1 LTAQTRSRSPKDH
14 FVTVDSGDRA
24 SLCITLMEN
33 NINHPNVDGHKI
45 FADSLMALFP
55 KSE

>member
-1 LTAQTRSRSPKDH
+1 MKPGTQKPLDCQDSRY
-14 FVTVDSGDRA
+14 
-24 SLCITLMEN
+24 LLMEN
-33 NINHPNVDGHKI
+33 NVNHPNVYGHTL